1 VTVCCSGASGDQP
14 ANAAKLQ
21 RAGMAKAI
29 HHKELTAAR
38 FLPLLRELLEE
49 PSASG
54 YAAAAARLQD
64 LALAHAAT
72 NKAVAG
78 EDRELRWSIIVLPR
92 TIGNS
97 HGSATRLPAQYCSSS
112 SSLRTRSSIAVRK
125 C

>member
-1 VTVCCSGASGDQP
+1 
-14 ANAAKLQ
+14 
-21 RAGMAKAI
+21 MAKAI

-78 EDRELRWSIIVLPR
+78 DDGELQWSINILPK
-92 TIGNS
+92 TIGSN
-97 HGSATRLPAQYCSSS
+97 HGPQDLH
-112 SSLRTRSSIAVRK
+112 
-125 C
+125 